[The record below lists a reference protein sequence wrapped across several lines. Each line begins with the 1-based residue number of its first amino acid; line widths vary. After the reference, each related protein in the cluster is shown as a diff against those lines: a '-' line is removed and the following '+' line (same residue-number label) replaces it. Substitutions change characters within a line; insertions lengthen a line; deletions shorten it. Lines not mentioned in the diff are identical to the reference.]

1 MSPTEFTPWA
11 GLIGGGMIGLA
22 AVVLM
27 AVSGRVLG
35 ASGIFAGILVPRF
48 NEAFTWRA
56 IFLVGL
62 LSGTIIA
69 NAYTGTGQTITY
81 GSNATMT
88 AVGGVIVGIGVM
100 LGNGCTSGHGICGL
114 ARFSLRS
121 LVATCT
127 FMVVALFTVFLIRH
141 VVGVS

>member
-11 GLIGGGMIGLA
+11 GLIGGAMIGLA

-48 NEAFTWRA
+48 NEAFTWRV
-56 IFLVGL
+56 IFVVGL
-62 LSGTIIA
+62 LFGTIIA
-69 NAYTGTGQTITY
+69 NAYTGTSQTIAY

-88 AVGGVIVGIGVM
+88 AVGGIIVGIGVM

-114 ARFSLRS
+114 ARFSPRS
-121 LVATCT
+121 LAATCT
-127 FMVVALFTVFLIRH
+127 FMVVAIFTVFLIRH